1 MFKFSLQTALDV
13 RARQEKIRM
22 KELAEKLS
30 VQRSI
35 QSKMD
40 GIESNISNQEGLSDT
55 SKKAGRID
63 IMQLRMLQNFKD
75 KSKIDLG
82 HLGQEFTQSEY
93 EVEEKRLALVDA
105 SRLRKTLEILREKEV
120 IKHNKKMADIEREM
134 LDEVAGNM
142 FVRKSRDGA

>member
-1 MFKFSLQTALDV
+1 
-13 RARQEKIRM
+13 M

-30 VQRSI
+30 VQRTI
-35 QSKMD
+35 QSKID
-40 GIESNISNQEGLSDT
+40 GIQTNISSQEGLQDS

-82 HLGQEFTQSEY
+82 HLGQEFTQAQND
-93 EVEEKRLALVDA
+93 VEDKRLKLVDA

-120 IKHNKKMADIEREM
+120 TKHNKKMADIEREM

-142 FVRKSRDGA
+142 FVRKTRDGV